1 VSPRGWA
8 IGATAAAAFAAAL
21 TLAVTHG
28 IERRYE
34 RAFGFRIA
42 RTTAAYITAVTPP
55 PPPPPP
61 PVRRRGR
68 GSIARPQAPVA
79 PVPQSPASRSYHLP
93 SLLTQ
98 ARGLRMLPGWTT
110 EVEVY
115 FGTAPLVDATAPP
128 LSPDDLLQLDSIGGR
143 WREGSALVPLK
154 DRDGR
159 EIVGAVAAR
168 PRRVPTGPLP
178 GGLGLAFPAAVLAVA
193 GAGGIAFRG
202 RSLRRGGYIGAALL
216 LAAAAYFDVRAVAR
230 SSTDRWLT
238 DTRRLLQ
245 EAATRLPPPRS
256 RVSVSD
262 LAALVPDADL
272 VAGEPAESAP
282 RRVRIDGAPRAIV
295 AVLIGAGRWVD
306 LRTVPAE
313 LTTPR
318 WLVLLLPSALVG
330 PFGILLL
337 RWAERT
343 PPRKRRETAIAW
355 GFMAP
360 AGLHLLVFTLGPA
373 AFAIYLAKPLANF
386 NAVIHDPLT
395 WLSMRDTGVYA
406 LYVPVSVVIALGAA
420 LVMHRYRV
428 GWGGR
433 LLRSALL
440 LPYVTSVVAI
450 ALLWQLIDQAGTLG
464 LGRAGWLSSPAT
476 ALPALMLL
484 SLYAQVGGQTLV
496 FFAGLERIPS
506 DYFDA
511 ARVDG
516 ATPWRRFWRITLP
529 LLRPIT
535 WFVALTGLVGAFQVF
550 TIFFILTQAE
560 PRVLVERAYQIGW
573 GSQAFGVASA
583 FAVLL
588 CLALVI
594 FSWPRLRL
602 LGRYARQP

>member
-8 IGATAAAAFAAAL
+8 IGATAAAASAAAL

-42 RTTAAYITAVTPP
+42 RTTAAYIAAVTPP

-159 EIVGAVAAR
+159 DIVGAVAAR
-168 PRRVPTGPLP
+168 PLRVPTGPLP

-282 RRVRIDGAPRAIV
+282 RRVRIDGATRAIV

-535 WFVALTGLVGAFQVF
+535 WFVALTGLLGAFQVF

-588 CLALVI
+588 CVALVV

-602 LGRYARQP
+602 LGRYAHQP

>member
-1 VSPRGWA
+1 MSPRGWA
-8 IGATAAAAFAAAL
+8 ASATAAAAFAAAL
-21 TLAVTHG
+21 TLAVTHW

-34 RAFGFRIA
+34 RAFAFRIA
-42 RTTAAYITAVTPP
+42 RTTAAYVAAVTP

-68 GSIARPQAPVA
+68 IRRPQAPIT

-98 ARGLRMLPGWTT
+98 ARGLRTLPGWTT

-115 FGTAPLVDATAPP
+115 YGTAPLVDATAPP
-128 LSPDDLLQLDSIGGR
+128 LSPDDLMQLDSAGGR
-143 WREGSALVPLK
+143 WRDGSALVPLK

-168 PRRVPTGPLP
+168 PLPVPTGPLP
-178 GGLGLAFPAAVLAVA
+178 GGLGFAFPAVVLAVA
-193 GAGGIAFRG
+193 GAAGIAFRG
-202 RSLRRGGYIGAALL
+202 RSLRRGGYVGAALL
-216 LAAAAYFDVRAVAR
+216 LAGASYLDVRAGAR

-262 LAALVPDADL
+262 LAALVQDGEL

-282 RRVRIDGAPRAIV
+282 WRARVDAAPRAIV
-295 AVLIGAGRWVD
+295 AILIGSGRWVD

-313 LTTPR
+313 ITTPR
-318 WLVLLLPSALVG
+318 WLLLLLPSALVG

-337 RWAERT
+337 QWAERT

-355 GFMAP
+355 GFLAP

-373 AFAIYLAKPLANF
+373 AFAIYLALPLANF
-386 NAVIHDPLT
+386 RAIVHDPLT
-395 WLSMRDTGVYA
+395 WLSLRNTALYA

-420 LVMHRYRV
+420 LLVHRYRV
-428 GWGGR
+428 GWSGR
-433 LLRSALL
+433 LLRSTLL
-440 LPYVTSVVAI
+440 LPYVTSAVAI
-450 ALLWQLIDQAGTLG
+450 ALVWQSIDQAGTLG
-464 LGRAGWLSSPAT
+464 LGRSGWLSSPAT

-484 SLYAQVGGQTLV
+484 ALYAQVGGQTLV
-496 FFAGLERIPS
+496 FLAGLERIPRV
-506 DYFDA
+506 YLDA

-516 ATPWRRFWRITLP
+516 ASAWRRFWRITLP
-529 LLRPIT
+529 LLRPLT
-535 WFVALTGLVGAFQVF
+535 WFVVLTGLLSAFQVF
-550 TIFFILTQAE
+550 TIAFVLTPGGAGMVVQ
-560 PRVLVERAYQIGW
+560 RAYQLGW
-573 GSQAFGVASA
+573 GGGSQAFGMASA
-583 FAVLL
+583 FAILL
-588 CLALVI
+588 CLALVM
-594 FSWPRLRL
+594 FSWPRLKL
-602 LGRYARQP
+602 LGRYARHA

>member
-1 VSPRGWA
+1 MSPRGWA

-42 RTTAAYITAVTPP
+42 RTTAAYIAAVTPP

-79 PVPQSPASRSYHLP
+79 PVPQSPATRSYHLP

-159 EIVGAVAAR
+159 DIVGAVAAR
-168 PRRVPTGPLP
+168 PLRVPTGPLP

-262 LAALVPDADL
+262 LAALVPDAEL
-272 VAGEPAESAP
+272 AAGEPAESAP

-306 LRTVPAE
+306 LRTGPAE

-535 WFVALTGLVGAFQVF
+535 WFVALTGLLGAFQVF

-588 CLALVI
+588 CVALVV

-602 LGRYARQP
+602 LGRYAHQP

>member
-1 VSPRGWA
+1 
-8 IGATAAAAFAAAL
+8 
-21 TLAVTHG
+21 
-28 IERRYE
+28 
-34 RAFGFRIA
+34 
-42 RTTAAYITAVTPP
+42 
-55 PPPPPP
+55 
-61 PVRRRGR
+61 
-68 GSIARPQAPVA
+68 
-79 PVPQSPASRSYHLP
+79 
-93 SLLTQ
+93 
-98 ARGLRMLPGWTT
+98 MLPGWTT

-168 PRRVPTGPLP
+168 PLRVPTGPLP

-262 LAALVPDADL
+262 LAALVPDAEL
-272 VAGEPAESAP
+272 AAGEPAESAP

-330 PFGILLL
+330 PLGILLL

-355 GFMAP
+355 GFVAP
-360 AGLHLLVFTLGPA
+360 AGFHLLVFTLGPA

-464 LGRAGWLSSPAT
+464 LGRTGWLSSPAT

-588 CLALVI
+588 CLALVV

>member
-1 VSPRGWA
+1 M
-8 IGATAAAAFAAAL
+8 AALAAAL
-21 TLAVTHG
+21 TLDVTHW

-34 RAFGFRIA
+34 RAFAFRIA
-42 RTTAAYITAVTPP
+42 RTTAAYIAAVT
-55 PPPPPP
+55 PPPPP

-68 GSIARPQAPVA
+68 IRRPQAPIT

-98 ARGLRMLPGWTT
+98 ARGLRTLPGWTT

-115 FGTAPLVDATAPP
+115 YGTAPLVDATAPP
-128 LSPDDLLQLDSIGGR
+128 LSPDDLLLLDSAGGR

-168 PRRVPTGPLP
+168 PLRVPTGPLP
-178 GGLGLAFPAAVLAVA
+178 GGLGFAFPAAVLAVA
-193 GAGGIAFRG
+193 GAAGIAFRG
-202 RSLRRGGYIGAALL
+202 RSLRRGGYVGAALL
-216 LAAAAYFDVRAVAR
+216 LAVASYADVRAVAR

-262 LAALVPDADL
+262 LAALVQDGEL
-272 VAGEPAESAP
+272 VGGEPAESAP
-282 RRVRIDGAPRAIV
+282 LRARVGGAPRAIV
-295 AVLIGAGRWVD
+295 AILIGSGRWVD

-313 LTTPR
+313 ITTPH
-318 WLVLLLPSALVG
+318 WLLLLLPSALVG

-343 PPRKRRETAIAW
+343 PARKRRETAIAW
-355 GFMAP
+355 GFLAP

-373 AFAIYLAKPLANF
+373 AFAVYLALPLANF
-386 NAVIHDPLT
+386 RAVVHDPLT
-395 WLSMRDTGVYA
+395 WLSIRNTALYA

-420 LVMHRYRV
+420 LVVHRFRV

-440 LPYVTSVVAI
+440 LPYVTSVVTI
-450 ALLWQLIDQAGTLG
+450 ALVWQLIDQTGTLG
-464 LGRAGWLSSPAT
+464 LGRSGWLSSPAT

-484 SLYAQVGGQTLV
+484 ALYAQVGGQTLV
-496 FFAGLERIPS
+496 FLAGLERIPRA
-506 DYFDA
+506 YVDA

-516 ATPWRRFWRITLP
+516 ASAWRRLWRITLP
-529 LLRPIT
+529 LLRPMT
-535 WFVALTGLVGAFQVF
+535 WFVVLSGLLSAFQVF
-550 TIFFILTQAE
+550 TIVFVLTQGG
-560 PRVLVERAYQIGW
+560 PGMLVQRVYQLGW
-573 GSQAFGVASA
+573 GGAGRGGGSQTFGMASA
-583 FAVLL
+583 FAILL
-588 CLALVI
+588 CLALVL
-594 FSWPRLRL
+594 FGWPRLKF
-602 LGRYARQP
+602 LGRYARHA